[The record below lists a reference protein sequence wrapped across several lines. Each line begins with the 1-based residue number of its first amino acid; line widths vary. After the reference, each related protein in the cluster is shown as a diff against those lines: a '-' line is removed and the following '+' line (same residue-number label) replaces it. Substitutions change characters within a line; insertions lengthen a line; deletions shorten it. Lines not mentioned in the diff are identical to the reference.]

1 MSLFGNLFGLGRK
14 DKQGKQVRIEHRG
27 KFTRASRTGGVALRA
42 EKKLGRVNV
51 TASTSKGIRLST
63 KATKNVRVAL
73 QSGHFR
79 LIGRWKSGPWGFN
92 LSKTGYSASYKNKMG
107 TFNFLKPQYSSFK
120 FAGIHLRGKKAA
132 DLQMGYGLIKMF
144 LWFLSLPLLLF
155 KMIFKVFWFILVLIL
170 KVSWFILLL
179 PVKLMI
185 FFLWLLSLPV
195 LYLIDLIV
203 WFFSEERRQQAIEDL
218 QTKNINEQEDID
230 SGNLRVGAD
239 WMGGKLK
246 SDRIE
251 ENNAK
256 IKELQGKNP

>member
-1 MSLFGNLFGLGRK
+1 MSLFRNLFGLGRK

-92 LSKTGYSASYKNKMG
+92 LSKTGASASYKNQMG

-120 FAGIHLRGKKAA
+120 FAGIHVRGKKAVN
-132 DLQMGYGLIKMF
+132 LQMGYVLIKMF
-144 LWFLSLPLLLF
+144 LWFLSLVP
-155 KMIFKVFWFILVLIL
+155 FIL
-170 KVSWFILLL
+170 
-179 PVKLMI
+179 KLVI
-185 FFLWLLSLPV
+185 FFLFFLFIKLPIFCLWLLSLPV
-195 LYLIDLIV
+195 LYLIDLTV
-203 WFFSEERRQQAIEDL
+203 WFFSEERRRQAIEDL

>member
-51 TASTSKGIRLST
+51 TGSTSKGIRLST

-92 LSKTGYSASYKNKMG
+92 LSKTGVSASYKNKMG
-107 TFNFLKPQYSSFK
+107 TYNLLKPQYSSFK
-120 FAGIHLRGKKAA
+120 FAGIQLRGRNAA
-132 DLQMGYGLIKMF
+132 QLQLFYGLIKLF
-144 LWFLSLPLLLF
+144 LWPF
-155 KMIFKVFWFILVLIL
+155 KMILKAFWFILVLPI
-170 KVSWFILLL
+170 KLL
-179 PVKLMI
+179 I

-195 LYLIDLIV
+195 LYLIDLTV

-218 QTKNINEQEDID
+218 ITKNINEQEDID

-246 SDRIE
+246 SDRIK

-256 IKELQGKNP
+256 IKELLR

>member
-1 MSLFGNLFGLGRK
+1 MSLFRNLFGLGRK

-92 LSKTGYSASYKNKMG
+92 LSKTGASASYKNKMG
-107 TFNFLKPQYSSFK
+107 TFNLLKPQYSSFK
-120 FAGIHLRGKKAA
+120 FAGIHVRGKKAVN
-132 DLQMGYGLIKMF
+132 LQMGYVLIKMF
-144 LWFLSLPLLLF
+144 LWFLSLVP
-155 KMIFKVFWFILVLIL
+155 FIL
-170 KVSWFILLL
+170 
-179 PVKLMI
+179 KLVI
-185 FFLWLLSLPV
+185 FFLFFLFIKLPIFCLWLLSLPV
-195 LYLIDLIV
+195 LYLIDLTV
-203 WFFSEERRQQAIEDL
+203 WFFSEERRRQAIEDL

>member
-1 MSLFGNLFGLGRK
+1 MSLFGLGRK

-92 LSKTGYSASYKNKMG
+92 LSKTGASASYKNKMG

-120 FAGIHLRGKKAA
+120 FAGIHVRGKKAA

-144 LWFLSLPLLLF
+144 LWFLSLVP
-155 KMIFKVFWFILVLIL
+155 FIL
-170 KVSWFILLL
+170 FL
-179 PVKLMI
+179 PIKLAI

-195 LYLIDLIV
+195 LYLIDLTV

-218 QTKNINEQEDID
+218 ITKNINEQEDID

-246 SDRIE
+246 SDRIK

-256 IKELQGKNP
+256 IKELLR

>member
-1 MSLFGNLFGLGRK
+1 MSLFRNLFGLGRK

-92 LSKTGYSASYKNKMG
+92 LSKTGASASYKNQMG

-120 FAGIHLRGKKAA
+120 FAGIHVRGKKAVN
-132 DLQMGYGLIKMF
+132 LQMGYVLIKMF
-144 LWFLSLPLLLF
+144 LWFLSLVP
-155 KMIFKVFWFILVLIL
+155 FILKLVVFFLFFL
-170 KVSWFILLL
+170 FIKL
-179 PVKLMI
+179 PI
-185 FFLWLLSLPV
+185 FCLWLLSLPV
-195 LYLIDLIV
+195 LYLIDLTV

>member
-1 MSLFGNLFGLGRK
+1 MSLFRNLFGLGRK

-92 LSKTGYSASYKNKMG
+92 LSKTGASASYKNKMG

-120 FAGIHLRGKKAA
+120 FAGIHVRGKKAVN
-132 DLQMGYGLIKMF
+132 LQMGYVLIKMF
-144 LWFLSLPLLLF
+144 LWFLSLVP
-155 KMIFKVFWFILVLIL
+155 FIL
-170 KVSWFILLL
+170 
-179 PVKLMI
+179 KLVI
-185 FFLWLLSLPV
+185 FFLFFLFIKLPIFCLWLLSLPV
-195 LYLIDLIV
+195 LYLIDLTV
-203 WFFSEERRQQAIEDL
+203 WFFSEERRLQAIEDL

-256 IKELQGKNP
+256 IIELQGKNP

>member
-1 MSLFGNLFGLGRK
+1 
-14 DKQGKQVRIEHRG
+14 
-27 KFTRASRTGGVALRA
+27 
-42 EKKLGRVNV
+42 
-51 TASTSKGIRLST
+51 
-63 KATKNVRVAL
+63 
-73 QSGHFR
+73 
-79 LIGRWKSGPWGFN
+79 
-92 LSKTGYSASYKNKMG
+92 
-107 TFNFLKPQYSSFK
+107 
-120 FAGIHLRGKKAA
+120 
-132 DLQMGYGLIKMF
+132 
-144 LWFLSLPLLLF
+144 
-155 KMIFKVFWFILVLIL
+155 
-170 KVSWFILLL
+170 
-179 PVKLMI
+179 MI

-256 IKELQGKNP
+256 IKELQGKNPSF

>member
-92 LSKTGYSASYKNKMG
+92 LSKTGASASYKNQMG

-120 FAGIHLRGKKAA
+120 FAGIHVRGKKAVN
-132 DLQMGYGLIKMF
+132 LQMGYVLIKMF
-144 LWFLSLPLLLF
+144 LWFLSLVP
-155 KMIFKVFWFILVLIL
+155 FIL
-170 KVSWFILLL
+170 
-179 PVKLMI
+179 KLVI
-185 FFLWLLSLPV
+185 FFLFFLFIKLPIFCLWLLSLPV
-195 LYLIDLIV
+195 LYLIDLTV

-218 QTKNINEQEDID
+218 ITKNINEQEDID

-239 WMGGKLK
+239 WLGGKLK
-246 SDRIE
+246 SDRIK

-256 IKELQGKNP
+256 IKELLR

>member
-92 LSKTGYSASYKNKMG
+92 LSKTGASASYKNQMG

-120 FAGIHLRGKKAA
+120 FAGIHVRGKKAVN
-132 DLQMGYGLIKMF
+132 LQMGYVLIKMF
-144 LWFLSLPLLLF
+144 LWFLSLVP
-155 KMIFKVFWFILVLIL
+155 FILFLAI
-170 KVSWFILLL
+170 
-179 PVKLMI
+179 KLAI

-195 LYLIDLIV
+195 LYLIDLTV
-203 WFFSEERRQQAIEDL
+203 WFFSEERRLQAIEDL

-256 IKELQGKNP
+256 IIELQGKNP

>member
-92 LSKTGYSASYKNKMG
+92 LSKTGYSASYKNNVG
-107 TFNFLKPQYSSFK
+107 ALNFLKPQYSSFK
-120 FAGIHLRGKKAA
+120 FAGIQLRGRNAA
-132 DLQMGYGLIKMF
+132 QFQLSYGLIKLF
-144 LWFLSLPLLLF
+144 LWPF
-155 KMIFKVFWFILVLIL
+155 KMILKAFWFILVLPI
-170 KVSWFILLL
+170 KLL
-179 PVKLMI
+179 I

-195 LYLIDLIV
+195 LYLIDLTV

-218 QTKNINEQEDID
+218 ITKNINEQEDID

-239 WMGGKLK
+239 WLGGKLK
-246 SDRIE
+246 SDRIK

-256 IKELQGKNP
+256 IKELLR

>member
-1 MSLFGNLFGLGRK
+1 MSLFRNLFGLGRK

-27 KFTRASRTGGVALRA
+27 KFTRLSRTGGAALRA
-42 EKKLGRVNV
+42 EKKLRRVNV

-92 LSKTGYSASYKNKMG
+92 LSKTGVSASYKNKMG

-120 FAGIHLRGKKAA
+120 FSGIQLRGRNAA
-132 DLQMGYGLIKMF
+132 QFHLFYGLIKLF
-144 LWFLSLPLLLF
+144 LWPF
-155 KMIFKVFWFILVLIL
+155 KMILKVFWFVFVLPI
-170 KVSWFILLL
+170 KLL
-179 PVKLMI
+179 I

-195 LYLIDLIV
+195 LYLIDLTV

-218 QTKNINEQEDID
+218 ITKNINEQEDID

-246 SDRIE
+246 SDRIK

-256 IKELQGKNP
+256 IKELLR

>member
-1 MSLFGNLFGLGRK
+1 MSLFRNLFGLGRK

-63 KATKNVRVAL
+63 KSTKNVRVAL

-92 LSKTGYSASYKNKMG
+92 LSKTGASASYKNQMG

-120 FAGIHLRGKKAA
+120 FAGIQVRGKKAVN
-132 DLQMGYGLIKMF
+132 LQMGYVLIKMF
-144 LWFLSLPLLLF
+144 LWFLSLVP
-155 KMIFKVFWFILVLIL
+155 FIL
-170 KVSWFILLL
+170 FL
-179 PVKLMI
+179 PIKLAI

-195 LYLIDLIV
+195 LYLIDLTV
-203 WFFSEERRQQAIEDL
+203 WFFSEARRQQAIEDL

>member
-1 MSLFGNLFGLGRK
+1 MSLFGLGRK

-92 LSKTGYSASYKNKMG
+92 LSKTGVSASYKNKMG
-107 TFNFLKPQYSSFK
+107 TYNLLKPQYSSFK
-120 FAGIHLRGKKAA
+120 FAGIQLRGRNAA
-132 DLQMGYGLIKMF
+132 QFQLSYGLIKLF
-144 LWFLSLPLLLF
+144 LWPF
-155 KMIFKVFWFILVLIL
+155 KMILKAFWFILVLPI
-170 KVSWFILLL
+170 KLL
-179 PVKLMI
+179 I

-195 LYLIDLIV
+195 LYLIDLTV

-218 QTKNINEQEDID
+218 ITKNINEQEDID

-246 SDRIE
+246 SDRIK

-256 IKELQGKNP
+256 IKELLR

>member
-1 MSLFGNLFGLGRK
+1 MSLFRNLFGLGRK

-92 LSKTGYSASYKNKMG
+92 LSKTGASASYKNQMG

-120 FAGIHLRGKKAA
+120 FAGIHVRGKKAVN
-132 DLQMGYGLIKMF
+132 LQMGYVLIKMF
-144 LWFLSLPLLLF
+144 LWFLSLVP
-155 KMIFKVFWFILVLIL
+155 FILKLVVFFLFFL
-170 KVSWFILLL
+170 FIKL
-179 PVKLMI
+179 PI
-185 FFLWLLSLPV
+185 FCLWLLSLPV

-203 WFFSEERRQQAIEDL
+203 WFFSEERRLQAIEDL

-256 IKELQGKNP
+256 IIELQGKNP

>member
-1 MSLFGNLFGLGRK
+1 MSLFRNLFGLGRK

-92 LSKTGYSASYKNKMG
+92 LSKTGASASYKNKMG

-120 FAGIHLRGKKAA
+120 FAGIQVRGKRAVN
-132 DLQMGYGLIKMF
+132 LQMGYVLIKMF
-144 LWFLSLPLLLF
+144 LWFLSLVP
-155 KMIFKVFWFILVLIL
+155 FIL
-170 KVSWFILLL
+170 
-179 PVKLMI
+179 KLVI
-185 FFLWLLSLPV
+185 FFLFFLFIKLPIFCLWLLSLPI
-195 LYLIDLIV
+195 LYLIDLTV
-203 WFFSEERRQQAIEDL
+203 WFLSDERRQQAIEDL
-218 QTKNINEQEDID
+218 ITKNINEQEDID

-256 IKELQGKNP
+256 IKELQGKNPSF

>member
-1 MSLFGNLFGLGRK
+1 MSLFGLGRK

-92 LSKTGYSASYKNKMG
+92 LSKTGVSASYKNKMG
-107 TFNFLKPQYSSFK
+107 TYNLLKPQYSSFK
-120 FAGIHLRGKKAA
+120 FAGIQLRGRNAA
-132 DLQMGYGLIKMF
+132 QFQLSYGLIKLF
-144 LWFLSLPLLLF
+144 LWPF
-155 KMIFKVFWFILVLIL
+155 KMILKVFWFVFVLPI
-170 KVSWFILLL
+170 KLL
-179 PVKLMI
+179 I

-195 LYLIDLIV
+195 LYLIDLTV

-218 QTKNINEQEDID
+218 ITKNINEQEDID

-246 SDRIE
+246 SDRIK

-256 IKELQGKNP
+256 IKELLR